1 MGAAAA
7 DEHGFVTHRY
17 VRVGAAVHHQL
28 VHGHDAD
35 VAVGDEAV
43 LIGGGPPAMT
53 AEDWADLLGTISYE
67 ILTGLGPRTP
77 RQYVTGR

>member
-1 MGAAAA
+1 VTMDQLMVDCGA
-7 DEHGFVTHRY
+7 
-17 VRVGAAVHHQL
+17 
-28 VHGHDAD
+28 DAE

-43 LIGGGPPAMT
+43 LIGGAGPRAVT
-53 AEDWADLLGTISYE
+53 ADDWADLLGTISYE